1 MSAQCCFAVLCAAAP
16 MHLNVWPPNINLL
29 SCSTTSGNAPVRL
42 VNILWILTCVWSIL
56 VQELVHQ
63 QYVGFITI
71 GYQNLDHP
79 QIYHLWPNRTCLRL
93 GLIWCH
99 LSCPSPS
106 IFQSPKW
113 TRPFWGRSSSH
124 NQMGSDLLLW
134 QLRGLVKDASSSN
147 LCRLITRFSS
157 WNRFRLSNVFK
168 NIYRTVGVL
177 MLVIKQ
183 SDKACW

>member
-1 MSAQCCFAVLCAAAP
+1 MLLCRAVCCSSNAY
-16 MHLNVWPPNINLL
+16 
-29 SCSTTSGNAPVRL
+29 GNAAVRL

-56 VQELVHQ
+56 VQEFVHQ
-63 QYVGFITI
+63 YLGFITI

-79 QIYHLWPNRTCLRL
+79 QFHLLWPNRTCLWL
-93 GLIWCH
+93 GLIWCL
-99 LSCPSPS
+99 LSCPWPS
-106 IFQSPKW
+106 IFQSPRW

-157 WNRFRLSNVFK
+157 WNRLRLSNVFK
-168 NIYRTVGVL
+168 NISWTVGVL
-177 MLVIKQ
+177 LLVIKQ